1 MSESPPTAPTGAT
14 SGARDALDQLLRPG
28 PRRRLAE
35 LAGRINAID
44 RQWLAVAIIA
54 VLAVGAGAWVLFG
67 RSGGSVEVELP
78 RATPGA
84 TTPAGGSG
92 GVARGPAGQGQTT
105 SSVPTGIVVDV
116 VGAVVRPGLVT
127 VGAGARVADAVTA
140 AGGGRHDADLDQV
153 NLAQPLTDGVRV
165 VIPVIGQTPA
175 TVGGV
180 TGADATATGGSSAV
194 GPIDLNTATAEQLDS
209 LPGVGPATAKAII
222 DHRTKNGPFRSV
234 DDLLD
239 VRGIGPAKLDALRDA
254 VTASG
259 R

>member
-1 MSESPPTAPTGAT
+1 VVP
-14 SGARDALDQLLRPG
+14 Q
-28 PRRRLAE
+28 
-35 LAGRINAID
+35 
-44 RQWLAVAIIA
+44 
-54 VLAVGAGAWVLFG
+54 
-67 RSGGSVEVELP
+67 
-78 RATPGA
+78 
-84 TTPAGGSG
+84 
-92 GVARGPAGQGQTT
+92 
-105 SSVPTGIVVDV
+105 SSDIVVDV

-127 VGAGARVADAVTA
+127 VGAGSRVADAVAA

-165 VIPVIGQTPA
+165 VIPLLGQPPSA
-175 TVGGV
+175 VAGIAG
-180 TGADATATGGSSAV
+180 ATATGTEDGSAPS
-194 GPIDLNTATAEQLDS
+194 GPIDLNTATAEQLDA

-239 VRGIGPAKLDALRDA
+239 VRGIGPAKLDALRDS